1 MIQVIRGVLGAG
13 ASLCCVGQQGRCKE
27 VKAKSVKSSEKKKTP
42 KTCCKGVI
50 IAASKMGGKFQC
62 KWKEREV

>member
-27 VKAKSVKSSEKKKTP
+27 VKAKSVKSSEKKK
-42 KTCCKGVI
+42 KKHQKLVVKG
-50 IAASKMGGKFQC
+50 
-62 KWKEREV
+62 